1 MRQSS
6 AQQAPRGQFASSST
20 QQTPRGQFASSSSQ
34 QAPRAPFARSFA
46 TAAARNDS
54 PSVKG
59 MLSDILLLSFW
70 VAMIPAVL
78 LIGNA
83 AGY

>member
-1 MRQSS
+1 MRQ
-6 AQQAPRGQFASSST
+6 
-20 QQTPRGQFASSSSQ
+20 SSSQ
-34 QAPRAPFARSFA
+34 QAPRGPFASSSAQQVSRAQFAPSFA
-46 TAAARNDS
+46 SAAARNDS

>member
-6 AQQAPRGQFASSST
+6 AQQAPRGQFASSSA
-20 QQTPRGQFASSSSQ
+20 QH
-34 QAPRAPFARSFA
+34 APRAQFAPSFA
-46 TAAARNDS
+46 SAAARNDS

-59 MLSDILLLSFW
+59 MLSEILLLSFW
-70 VAMIPAVL
+70 LAMILAVL

>member
-1 MRQSS
+1 MRQST
-6 AQQAPRGQFASSST
+6 T
-20 QQTPRGQFASSSSQ
+20 QQTPRAPFAPSFASS
-34 QAPRAPFARSFA
+34 
-46 TAAARNDS
+46 AARQGS

-59 MLSDILLLSFW
+59 MLSDILLPSFW

>member
-6 AQQAPRGQFASSST
+6 AQQSPRAQFAPS
-20 QQTPRGQFASSSSQ
+20 FAS
-34 QAPRAPFARSFA
+34 
-46 TAAARNDS
+46 AAARNGS

>member
-1 MRQSS
+1 MRQSN
-6 AQQAPRGQFASSST
+6 AQQASRAQFAPSFASS
-20 QQTPRGQFASSSSQ
+20 
-34 QAPRAPFARSFA
+34 
-46 TAAARNDS
+46 AAHQGS

>member
-1 MRQSS
+1 MRQSNS
-6 AQQAPRGQFASSST
+6 QQAARTQFAPSFASS
-20 QQTPRGQFASSSSQ
+20 
-34 QAPRAPFARSFA
+34 
-46 TAAARNDS
+46 AARQGS

-83 AGY
+83 AGF

>member
-6 AQQAPRGQFASSST
+6 AQQAPRAQFAPSFASS
-20 QQTPRGQFASSSSQ
+20 
-34 QAPRAPFARSFA
+34 
-46 TAAARNDS
+46 AARQGS
-54 PSVKG
+54 PSAKG

>member
-1 MRQSS
+1 MRQS
-6 AQQAPRGQFASSST
+6 T
-20 QQTPRGQFASSSSQ
+20 SQ
-34 QAPRAPFARSFA
+34 QAPHPHFAPSFA
-46 TAAARNDS
+46 SSAARQGV
-54 PSVKG
+54 PSAKG

-83 AGY
+83 AGF

>member
-1 MRQSS
+1 MFQPTHATPATQSS
-6 AQQAPRGQFASSST
+6 TFAST
-20 QQTPRGQFASSSSQ
+20 AS
-34 QAPRAPFARSFA
+34 RAS
-46 TAAARNDS
+46 S

-70 VAMIPAVL
+70 VAMIPACL

-83 AGY
+83 AGF

>member
-1 MRQSS
+1 MRQ
-6 AQQAPRGQFASSST
+6 
-20 QQTPRGQFASSSSQ
+20 SSSQ
-34 QAPRAPFARSFA
+34 QAPRGPFASPSAQQVSRAQFAPSFA
-46 TAAARNDS
+46 SAAARNDS

>member
-1 MRQSS
+1 MRQSH
-6 AQQAPRGQFASSST
+6 AQQAPRAQFAPSFASS
-20 QQTPRGQFASSSSQ
+20 
-34 QAPRAPFARSFA
+34 
-46 TAAARNDS
+46 AARQGS
-54 PSVKG
+54 PSAKG
-59 MLSDILLLSFW
+59 MLYDILLLSFW

>member
-1 MRQSS
+1 MRQSTL
-6 AQQAPRGQFASSST
+6 QQAARPQFAPSFASS
-20 QQTPRGQFASSSSQ
+20 
-34 QAPRAPFARSFA
+34 
-46 TAAARNDS
+46 AARRGS

-83 AGY
+83 AGF

>member
-6 AQQAPRGQFASSST
+6 SQQAPRGQFASSS
-20 QQTPRGQFASSSSQ
+20 AQ
-34 QAPRAPFARSFA
+34 QAPRAPFAPSFA
-46 TAAARNDS
+46 TAAARNDL

>member
-6 AQQAPRGQFASSST
+6 SQQAPRGQFASSSA
-20 QQTPRGQFASSSSQ
+20 QHTPRAQFA
-34 QAPRAPFARSFA
+34 PSFA
-46 TAAARNDS
+46 SAAARNDS

>member
-1 MRQSS
+1 
-6 AQQAPRGQFASSST
+6 
-20 QQTPRGQFASSSSQ
+20 
-34 QAPRAPFARSFA
+34 
-46 TAAARNDS
+46 
-54 PSVKG
+54 VKG

>member
-1 MRQSS
+1 MRQSH
-6 AQQAPRGQFASSST
+6 AQQAPRAQFAPSFASS
-20 QQTPRGQFASSSSQ
+20 
-34 QAPRAPFARSFA
+34 
-46 TAAARNDS
+46 AARQGS
-54 PSVKG
+54 PSAKG
-59 MLSDILLLSFW
+59 ILSDILLLSFW

>member
-6 AQQAPRGQFASSST
+6 SQQVPRGQFASSS
-20 QQTPRGQFASSSSQ
+20 AQ
-34 QAPRAPFARSFA
+34 QAPRAQFAPSFA
-46 TAAARNDS
+46 SAAARNDS

>member
-6 AQQAPRGQFASSST
+6 SKQAPRGQFASSSA
-20 QQTPRGQFASSSSQ
+20 QH
-34 QAPRAPFARSFA
+34 APRAQFAPSFA
-46 TAAARNDS
+46 SAAARNDS

>member
-1 MRQSS
+1 MRQSN
-6 AQQAPRGQFASSST
+6 AQQAPRVQFAPSFASS
-20 QQTPRGQFASSSSQ
+20 
-34 QAPRAPFARSFA
+34 
-46 TAAARNDS
+46 AARQGS
-54 PSVKG
+54 PSAKG